1 VSRANLDIDPELD
14 VMLAELENDEDFQK
28 MTDNEQVSDTCGN
41 GAMTKLNPDPKTKL
55 FYGQAC
61 LFR

>member
-41 GAMTKLNPDPKTKL
+41 GAMTKLNPVPKTKL

-61 LFR
+61 VLR